1 MKINKKYIKIVS
13 VLLFIV
19 LGVFLLQ
26 LYAKKYI
33 KATIVEKI
41 PSNYELK
48 YSDLDIN
55 IVFGNITLNNATVKI
70 KDKDGKENHTSLK
83 TENLQVNGIVY
94 SDLLFDE
101 TLTIKSIQ
109 LKNPTI
115 HHYPY
120 KRVASKEEKKDT
132 KEKGLKILNIKEIA
146 ITKGNI
152 VVMKKSADSIKM
164 ALSSFDLTISGINV
178 DLKSTKK
185 MPLIYDDYQ
194 LDAQKIVLG
203 NNQYDKLVID
213 SISANKEALNITN
226 LQLIPKYNKKELSS
240 HLKKERDYIDLKI
253 PKITLENL
261 DFNFDNPRLFI
272 TATSGEIIKPD
283 AEIYRDKLI
292 ADDLVVKPLYS
303 KSLRNLSFDLYIK
316 QLKIKDGYISY
327 AELVDPAKKAGKLF
341 FNQVDATLY
350 EISNLKKAKKTEIK
364 IISKLMGKAPL
375 SLNWSFDVNNTADEF
390 TVSGSVSNLEAQGM
404 NPFFEPNLNA
414 LAEGTLQQM
423 FFTFYANNKVSKG
436 EMKMK
441 YEDFNFKILRKDSKK
456 VNKFLTAIGN
466 IFIKKDSKSK
476 SDTKDFRHGEIEAE
490 RDATKSFFNYLW
502 INVKSGVIS
511 TLTGNGKK

>member
-13 VLLFIV
+13 VLLCIV

-26 LYAKKYI
+26 FYAKKYLKGFI
-33 KATIVEKI
+33 LEKI
-41 PSNYELK
+41 PANYELK

-55 IVFGNITLNNATVKI
+55 ILLGNITLNNAILKI
-70 KDKDGKENHTSLK
+70 NNKDAKEYHTILK
-83 TENLQVNGIVY
+83 TENLQINGIAY
-94 SDLLFDE
+94 SDLLFDKI
-101 TLTIKSIQ
+101 LTIKSIL
-109 LKNPTI
+109 LKNPAI
-115 HHYPY
+115 NHYPY
-120 KRVASKEEKKDT
+120 KQIDSKEEEKKN
-132 KEKGLKILNIKEIA
+132 KEEGLKSLNIKEIA
-146 ITKGNI
+146 ITNGNI
-152 VVMKKSADSIKM
+152 AVMKKSADSIKM
-164 ALSSFDLTISGINV
+164 ALSSYDLKILGTKI

-185 MPLIYDDYQ
+185 MPVVYDSYQ

-203 NNQYDKLVID
+203 NKQYDKLLMD
-213 SISANKEALNITN
+213 SISVNKETLSIIN
-226 LQLIPKYNKKELSS
+226 LQLVPKYSKKELSA

-253 PKITLENL
+253 PKITLEKPE
-261 DFNFDNPRLFI
+261 FNFDNPRLFI
-272 TATSGEIIKPD
+272 TAVSGEILKPD
-283 AEIYRDKLI
+283 MEIYRDKLV
-292 ADDLVVKPLYS
+292 ADDLVEKPLYS
-303 KSLRNLSFDLYIK
+303 KSLRNLSFDLAINK
-316 QLKIKDGYISY
+316 LKIKDGYISY
-327 AELVDPAKKAGKLF
+327 AELVDPDKKAGKLF
-341 FNQVDATLY
+341 FSDIDATLY

-364 IISKLMGKAPL
+364 IKSKLMGKAPL
-375 SLNWSFDVNNTADEF
+375 TLNWVFDVNNTADEF

-414 LAEGTLQQM
+414 LAEGTLQQL
-423 FFTFYANNKVSKG
+423 FFTFYANNKTSKG

-476 SDTKDFRHGEIEAE
+476 ADPKDFRHGEIEAE